1 MTTIHEAWPFVA
13 GDDWEITA
21 TLIDED
27 DAPYDLTGTPDIK
40 WALLNDSFE
49 RVIEDDGASISVSD
63 PPTAG
68 QIVIRVP
75 ASETSGLAAG
85 YYTDAL
91 RIFIGGIHSTL
102 FTGPVYVAGDPF
114 AAAVM
119 TAQLG
124 LGGTVVIPMR
134 KKAAA

>member
-1 MTTIHEAWPFVA
+1 MTTVHEAWPFVA
-13 GDDWEITA
+13 GDDWEISA

-49 RVIEDDGASISVSD
+49 RVIEDANISVSD

-68 QIVIRVP
+68 KVVIRVP

-102 FTGPVYVAGDPF
+102 FYGPIYVGGDPF

-119 TAQLG
+119 AAHLG